1 MTEQTKIDGT
11 DGNIRLFRNFRFI
24 SFVPLSLF
32 AVQRERKRE
41 YTALT
46 GNCPNAATTSHW
58 HRVCPLAVPVMKI
71 PQSGE

>member
-11 DGNIRLFRNFRFI
+11 DGNIRLFGNFRFI

-41 YTALT
+41 YTALP
-46 GNCPNAATTSHW
+46 GNSQNAAPIPHW
-58 HRVCPLAVPVMKI
+58 HAVCPLAAPVMKI